1 MTHPTIQLQGASY
14 PDVPSV
20 VLPVSGGGTAS
31 FTDVT
36 DTTAAA
42 SDVAQGKYFHLATGE
57 RVQGGLADGDSIE
70 YGITDGTLPLAGV
83 AKAGYAV
90 I

>member
-1 MTHPTIQLQGASY
+1 MANNPYVNKVVKAETNATIIDL
-14 PDVPSV
+14 
-20 VLPVSGGGTAS
+20 TA
-31 FTDVT
+31 
-36 DTTAAA
+36 DTALA

-57 RVQGGLADGDSIE
+57 RVQGGLADGNSIE

-83 AKAGYAV
+83 AKAGYAE